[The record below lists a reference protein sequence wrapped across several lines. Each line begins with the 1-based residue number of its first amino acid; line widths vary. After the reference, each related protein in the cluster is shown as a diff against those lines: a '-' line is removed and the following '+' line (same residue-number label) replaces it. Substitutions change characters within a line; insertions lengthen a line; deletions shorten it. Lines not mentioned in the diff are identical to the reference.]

1 MYYTYVLYSD
11 KLKKRYVG
19 LTNNVSR
26 RLAEHNRGESQFTK
40 GGVPWELVYFEEL
53 ETQQLAR
60 AREVFL
66 KSGSGRKWLD
76 ENINL

>member
-40 GGVPWELVYFEEL
+40 GGIPWELVYFEEL